1 MNFFFAPIGKL
12 THYLDPGTGSM
23 VLQVVLAAL
32 LSVGVLL
39 KVFWRK
45 IRGWFN
51 PHKSSVS
58 DEIDPT
64 EIIETEST
72 QDTPEES
79 LK

>member
-1 MNFFFAPIGKL
+1 MNIFAPIGKL

-51 PHKSSVS
+51 PLKPRSAMKSTRPKLQKLNLPNSVLN
-58 DEIDPT
+58 T
-64 EIIETEST
+64 T
-72 QDTPEES
+72 
-79 LK
+79 

>member
-1 MNFFFAPIGKL
+1 MNILAPIGKL

-51 PHKSSVS
+51 PHKTSVS

-64 EIIETEST
+64 EIAEAESA
-72 QDTPEES
+72 QLSPEDD

>member
-1 MNFFFAPIGKL
+1 
-12 THYLDPGTGSM
+12 M

-51 PHKSSVS
+51 PNKTSVS

-64 EIIETEST
+64 EIAEAESA
-72 QDTPEES
+72 QPSPEDD